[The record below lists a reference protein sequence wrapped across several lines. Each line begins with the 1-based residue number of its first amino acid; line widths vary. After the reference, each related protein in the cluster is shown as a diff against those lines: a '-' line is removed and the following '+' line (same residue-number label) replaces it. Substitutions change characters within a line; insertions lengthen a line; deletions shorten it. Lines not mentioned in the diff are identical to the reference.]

1 MNMEDATAIF
11 SCTGLHSTLQ
21 VDHTNI
27 ARFKILI
34 SFEFDDIY
42 SSRMMPIK
50 VWVYVVITAVW
61 YKMGFCIVGK
71 SGGRHQEGI

>member
-11 SCTGLHSTLQ
+11 SCTGHHSTLQ

-61 YKMGFCIVGK
+61 YKFLHCWK
-71 SGGRHQEGI
+71 NWGRASKGI